1 MTKTVIISVNDV
13 KRREPLPHNLTLLE
27 YLREN
32 LGLKGVKEGCGVG
45 DCGACTVLVDGIPVN
60 ACLTLAVEAD
70 GCQVITIEGLCKD
83 GRMSELQQAFI
94 EHGAVQCGYCS
105 PGMILTSQG
114 LLAENPNPTEYDVRR
129 ALAGNLCRC
138 TGYESIVAAVLDVA
152 EKRRDKQEMIWKT
165 PAMDGPAVDFDDDH
179 HV

>member
-1 MTKTVIISVNDV
+1 MKKTVVLTVNDV
-13 KRREPLPHNLTLLE
+13 KHRETLPHNLTLLE
-27 YLREN
+27 YLRES
-32 LGLKGVKEGCGVG
+32 LGLKGVKEGCGIG
-45 DCGACTVLVDGIPVN
+45 DCGACTVLLDGTPIN

-70 GCQVITIEGLCKD
+70 GCQVTTIEGLCKD

-114 LLAENPNPTEYDVRR
+114 LLAETPNPTEPDVRR

-138 TGYESIVAAVLDVA
+138 TGYDSIVAAVLDVA
-152 EKRRDKQEMIWKT
+152 GNRIKRKGSW
-165 PAMDGPAVDFDDDH
+165 A
-179 HV
+179 

>member
-1 MTKTVIISVNDV
+1 MEKTVVITVNDV
-13 KRREPLPHNLTLLE
+13 EHRETLACETTLLE

-45 DCGACTVLVDGIPVN
+45 DCGACTVLLDGSPVN

-70 GCQVITIEGLCKD
+70 GCRVTTIEGLCKD
-83 GRMSELQQAFI
+83 GMLSDLQQSFI
-94 EHGAVQCGYCS
+94 DHGAVQCGYCS

-114 LLAENPNPTEYDVRR
+114 LLDENPDPTEEDVRR

-138 TGYESIVAAVLDVA
+138 TGYESIVTAVLYVSR
-152 EKRRDKQEMIWKT
+152 KRRNKEEETK
-165 PAMDGPAVDFDDDH
+165 
-179 HV
+179 

>member
-1 MTKTVIISVNDV
+1 MTKVVVLIVNDV
-13 KRREPLPHNLTLLE
+13 KHEETISYNLTLLE

-45 DCGACTVLVDGIPVN
+45 DCGACTVLLDGIPVN
-60 ACLTLAVEAD
+60 ACLMLAVEAD
-70 GCQVITIEGLCKD
+70 GCHITTIEGLCKD
-83 GRMSELQQAFI
+83 GKMSELQHAFI

-114 LLAENPNPTEYDVRR
+114 LLDENPNPTEHDIRR

-138 TGYESIVAAVLDVA
+138 TGYDSIVAAVLDVA
-152 EKRRDKQEMIWKT
+152 GKRKS
-165 PAMDGPAVDFDDDH
+165 
-179 HV
+179 

>member
-1 MTKTVIISVNDV
+1 MTKTVVITVNDV
-13 KRREPLPHNLTLLE
+13 KHQETLPCHTTLLE

-45 DCGACTVLVDGIPVN
+45 DCGACTVLLDGGPVN

-70 GCQVITIEGLCKD
+70 GSQVITIEGLCKN
-83 GRMSELQQAFI
+83 GRLSELQQAFI
-94 EHGAVQCGYCS
+94 DHGAVQCGYCS

-114 LLAENPNPTEYDVRR
+114 LLEENPDPTEADVRR

-138 TGYESIVAAVLDVA
+138 TGYNSIVTAVLDA
-152 EKRRDKQEMIWKT
+152 SGRRRIKKEE
-165 PAMDGPAVDFDDDH
+165 AR
-179 HV
+179 

>member
-1 MTKTVIISVNDV
+1 MTKTMTKTVVLIVNDLE
-13 KRREPLPHNLTLLE
+13 RRETLPVELTLLA
-27 YLREN
+27 YLREH

-45 DCGACTVLVDGIPVN
+45 DCGACTVLLDGTPVN

-70 GCQVITIEGLCKD
+70 GCAVTTIEGLCKD
-83 GRMSELQQAFI
+83 GRMTELQQAFI
-94 EHGAVQCGYCS
+94 DHGAVQCGFCS

-114 LLAENPNPTEYDVRR
+114 LLAENPNPTEADVRR

-152 EKRRDKQEMIWKT
+152 GKRRGKEQGT
-165 PAMDGPAVDFDDDH
+165 R
-179 HV
+179 

>member
-1 MTKTVIISVNDV
+1 MTRRVVLTVNDL
-13 KRREPLPHNLTLLE
+13 KHREILPVDLTLLR

-32 LGLKGVKEGCGVG
+32 LGLKGVKEGCGTG
-45 DCGACTVLVDGIPVN
+45 DCGACTVLLDGKPIN

-70 GCQVITIEGLCKD
+70 GCEVTTIEGLCKD

-94 EHGAVQCGYCS
+94 EHGAVQCGFCS

-114 LLAENPNPTEYDVRR
+114 LLAENPNPTEPDVRR

-138 TGYESIVAAVLDVA
+138 TGYDSIVAAVLDVA
-152 EKRRDKQEMIWKT
+152 SKRKDIISATK
-165 PAMDGPAVDFDDDH
+165 
-179 HV
+179 